1 MTNSKYVDLRSDTVT
16 LPTQEMREAMYRSEV
31 GDSMRGEDPTMNR
44 LEALAAEKL
53 GKEAAIF
60 VSSGTMGNLVSIMA
74 HTDYGDEIIF
84 EADHHSYY
92 YEVGG
97 YASLR
102 GLAPRIVVG
111 NHGVMAPE
119 EIAAAIRGTSPYF
132 PTTRLLVI
140 ENTHNRGG
148 GNALTL
154 EEVNSMTEVARKH
167 GLSVHLDGARIFN
180 AAVALGVDASEIA
193 KFADTV
199 QFCLSKGLSAPV
211 GSMVAGSKELIERAA
226 HFRKIVG
233 GDLRQSG
240 VLAAAGI
247 VALEK
252 MVDRLADDH
261 HNAFLLAQGLKEIP
275 RISVDIPPNPTNMVF
290 INTDE
295 LQMDGTQFLNKL
307 RGQNIL
313 AVAYGST
320 RVRLVTHRHIDEEGV
335 QRATQAVE
343 RIVSEV

>member
-1 MTNSKYVDLRSDTVT
+1 MAYSDFIDLRSDTVT
-16 LPTQEMREAMYRSEV
+16 LPTGEMREAMYRAEV

-102 GLAPRIVVG
+102 GLAPRIVRG
-111 NHGVMAPE
+111 DHGVMAVE
-119 EIAAAIRGTSPYF
+119 DIEAAIRGTSPYF
-132 PTTRLLVI
+132 PTTRLLVV

-148 GNALTL
+148 GNAITPG
-154 EEVNSMTEVARKH
+154 EINSMTEVARKH

-180 AAVALGVDASEIA
+180 ASVALGVDVREIA
-193 KFADTV
+193 KYADTV
-199 QFCLSKGLSAPV
+199 QFCLSKGLSAPI
-211 GSMVAGSKELIERAA
+211 GSMVVGSKELIKRAA

-252 MVDRLADDH
+252 MVDRLAEDH
-261 HNAFLLAQGLKEIP
+261 YHASLLAQGLKEIP
-275 RISVDIPPNPTNMVF
+275 RLSVDIPPNPTNMVF
-290 INTDE
+290 IETHE
-295 LQMDGTQFLNKL
+295 LGMSGDQFVFRLKGL
-307 RGQNIL
+307 GIL
-313 AVAYGST
+313 AVVYDST
-320 RVRLVTHRHIDEEGV
+320 RVRLVTHRHIDIEGV
-335 QRATQAVE
+335 QRATEAI
-343 RIVSEV
+343 RKIVSKG